1 MHGLLRLSGI
11 IDRFNEKIAKAAQ
24 WTVLI
29 AVLICSLNA
38 ILRKVFSSSTFFQ
51 TYSNTMFE
59 SLFFFFGCMFLLGAA
74 YTLKKDEHV
83 RIDVLASRYSERAQ
97 VWGDIVGILLFMFPA
112 CILILWYSIGAVEQ
126 SILSDEHSGNSPLV
140 LWPFKLL
147 IPLGFLMLLIQGFS
161 ELIKRIGY
169 LKGLVAYHEF
179 RKGGHNPDDEVKAY
193 IEATK
198 D

>member
-1 MHGLLRLSGI
+1 
-11 IDRFNEKIAKAAQ
+11 
-24 WTVLI
+24 
-29 AVLICSLNA
+29 
-38 ILRKVFSSSTFFQ
+38 
-51 TYSNTMFE
+51 
-59 SLFFFFGCMFLLGAA
+59 MFLLGAA

-147 IPLGFLMLLIQGFS
+147 IPLGFLMLLIQFPQVNDINGVTKQQA
-161 ELIKRIGY
+161 LW
-169 LKGLVAYHEF
+169 LVA
-179 RKGGHNPDDEVKAY
+179 RCLKY
-193 IEATK
+193 II
-198 D
+198 